1 MTSLAST
8 QTLLERTGAIRLGLV
23 GLGKIARDAHLP
35 AIAQTPSIQLF
46 AIASR
51 NAALS
56 ELPHYHDL
64 TSMLERE
71 PKLQAIVLCQPPQ
84 VRYAA
89 ARAALTAGKH
99 VFLEKPPG
107 ATVTEVQ
114 SLSALAKDR
123 GVTLFASWHSRH
135 AAGVEP
141 ARAWL
146 ANRQIASISI
156 RWTEDVRYW
165 HPGQEWVKSRG
176 GFGVFDPGINALSI
190 LTKIVG
196 APLRLVDAWLETP
209 ANWQSPIAATLT
221 LAADDIPIAAHF
233 DWRHKGRPTWDI
245 AVKCTDGQHLLL
257 ADGGARLSLNGQTQS
272 LNKQSEY
279 LGLYQHFAS
288 LVQNGQSDVDLSPLK
303 IVADAFLCGHIHPTD
318 HFDL

>member
-89 ARAALTAGKH
+89 ARAALAMRRA
-99 VFLEKPPG
+99 FR
-107 ATVTEVQ
+107 
-114 SLSALAKDR
+114 DR
-123 GVTLFASWHSRH
+123 
-135 AAGVEP
+135 
-141 ARAWL
+141 
-146 ANRQIASISI
+146 
-156 RWTEDVRYW
+156 
-165 HPGQEWVKSRG
+165 
-176 GFGVFDPGINALSI
+176 
-190 LTKIVG
+190 
-196 APLRLVDAWLETP
+196 
-209 ANWQSPIAATLT
+209 
-221 LAADDIPIAAHF
+221 
-233 DWRHKGRPTWDI
+233 
-245 AVKCTDGQHLLL
+245 
-257 ADGGARLSLNGQTQS
+257 
-272 LNKQSEY
+272 
-279 LGLYQHFAS
+279 AS
-288 LVQNGQSDVDLSPLK
+288 LGSEAWVGPVNRHGAHVLP
-303 IVADAFLCGHIHPTD
+303 
-318 HFDL
+318 